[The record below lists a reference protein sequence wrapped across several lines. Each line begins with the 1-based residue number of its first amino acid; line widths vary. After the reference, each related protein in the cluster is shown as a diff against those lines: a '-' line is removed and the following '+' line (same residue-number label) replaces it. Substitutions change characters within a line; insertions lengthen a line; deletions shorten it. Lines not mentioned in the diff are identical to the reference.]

1 MCDAKHE
8 LLPLLG
14 RYLTDSKQS
23 HVVVENVFY
32 TLANICAERDVARR
46 NAVIERA
53 SIIEF
58 FDNCTNRLPPR
69 LVTQL
74 PWALNNLFAAGMT
87 HVLDSESVVSTCF
100 KLMVTLLEHLL
111 DETNLTII
119 SIEWSTAIKNSLQF
133 LEKILSLPDVNFN
146 YTGTVFREMALSSLP
161 LQSLLEFGLGA
172 ESMEINLLSIKII
185 GIYYCEPN
193 RLQIEAFTTIFPDA
207 VSFITTNFLQPI
219 AKINNQEPKVAIISN
234 VDINSISLDYDQ
246 ALGLMRQ

>member
-1 MCDAKHE
+1 MVHSR
-8 LLPLLG
+8 P
-14 RYLTDSKQS
+14 S
-23 HVVVENVFY
+23 
-32 TLANICAERDVARR
+32 
-46 NAVIERA
+46 
-53 SIIEF
+53 
-58 FDNCTNRLPPR
+58 
-69 LVTQL
+69 
-74 PWALNNLFAAGMT
+74 NL
-87 HVLDSESVVSTCF
+87 D
-100 KLMVTLLEHLL
+100 
-111 DETNLTII
+111 
-119 SIEWSTAIKNSLQF
+119 IKNSLQF

-172 ESMEINLLSIKII
+172 ESMEINLLSIKLI

-193 RLQIEAFTTIFPDA
+193 RQQIEAFTIIFPDA